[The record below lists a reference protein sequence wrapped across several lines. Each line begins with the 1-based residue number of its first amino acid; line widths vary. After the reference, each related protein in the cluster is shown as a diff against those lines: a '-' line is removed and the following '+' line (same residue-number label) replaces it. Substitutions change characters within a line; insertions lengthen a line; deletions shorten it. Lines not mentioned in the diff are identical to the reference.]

1 MATKGKTK
9 AKGPVI
15 QGHHISYENPE
26 WVVYITKA
34 EHLVLTRLGWYT
46 KKRVS
51 QGLITALLQF
61 CLENYKRAESLG
73 EEVKNG

>member
-1 MATKGKTK
+1 MATKKKT
-9 AKGPVI
+9 KGPVI
-15 QGHHISYENPE
+15 QGHHVCYDPE

-73 EEVKNG
+73 EEIKK